1 MLDETFSA
9 ALKEALAALPI
20 ADFYLRGDVPEGL
33 PALDRKALEGSL
45 DVVLPAVLDELE
57 KAESFAEDFQIGQ
70 PEWKSYHFDLAYDET
85 ETVLWAGV
93 FFIHG
98 TPGYGRILSSAA
110 PWRGWPRRGMCSGVR
125 RTKRRLRIT
134 RRLLPTGSLPLVAPG
149 PR

>member
-9 ALKEALAALPI
+9 ALREALAALPI

-57 KAESFAEDFQIGQ
+57 KAEGFAEDFQIEQ
-70 PEWKSYHFDLAYDET
+70 PDWKSYHFDLAYDET

-98 TPGYGRILSSAA
+98 TPGYGRIFIERCTVA
-110 PWRGWPRRGMCSGVR
+110 
-125 RTKRRLRIT
+125 RLAEERY
-134 RRLLPTGSLPLVAPG
+134 VFWG
-149 PR
+149 PQDEEGAGGDDAR